1 MPIEKDLLAAAL
13 ADLWAPAL
21 LKIKQEKFAADA
33 TLFSGLVGFAG
44 IQMNL
49 WPIWLQA
56 CEAAGCPIS
65 EAAQAIA
72 MKDVQNITE
81 PWLCISLPYGGKVVL
96 VHIQAPGL
104 MQDRKVLGELTRPA
118 FMQMMRTMDDAGK
131 VVVYAKANDILYH
144 FGYTA
149 SNDAALAIPRITT
162 AQLEAQWPAWSS
174 AAELL
179 REKISQTVR
188 QAVKH
193 TVTPEQ
199 LVCLFREIAAALW
212 QKLQENQLLVIEQQ
226 QSSFFGRLGFGKK
239 SAQFKGS
246 LVLYGD
252 HEAFWER
259 HQYHGNQSVKGVAE
273 ECPTTKH

>member
-33 TLFSGLVGFAG
+33 TLLSGMVGFAG

-56 CEAAGCPIS
+56 CEAAGCPIP

-118 FMQMMRTMDDAGK
+118 FMQMMRTT
-131 VVVYAKANDILYH
+131 VS
-144 FGYTA
+144 YTH
-149 SNDAALAIPRITT
+149 
-162 AQLEAQWPAWSS
+162 
-174 AAELL
+174 L
-179 REKISQTVR
+179 RAHETR
-188 QAVKH
+188 H
-193 TVTPEQ
+193 D
-199 LVCLFREIAAALW
+199 LV
-212 QKLQENQLLVIEQQ
+212 
-226 QSSFFGRLGFGKK
+226 
-239 SAQFKGS
+239 
-246 LVLYGD
+246 
-252 HEAFWER
+252 
-259 HQYHGNQSVKGVAE
+259 
-273 ECPTTKH
+273 